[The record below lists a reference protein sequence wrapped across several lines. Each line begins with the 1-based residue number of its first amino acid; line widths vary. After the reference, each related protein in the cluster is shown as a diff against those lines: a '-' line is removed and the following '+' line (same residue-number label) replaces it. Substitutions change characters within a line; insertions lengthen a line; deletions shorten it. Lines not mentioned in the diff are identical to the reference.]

1 MYVIL
6 DNTMSTLGDLLGFE
20 GFLNTST
27 PFSTAGHKVE
37 YKTDRH
43 YLDFDFSNTFKEHCD
58 YPRFWNDSGQRV
70 LAKDD
75 STFAKLDGCF
85 DSEFDQVGTRYSQRH
100 QLTNII
106 LTVWRLGSIVS
117 ITSIFPCSGTLH
129 VSPLCRARAQTCSAW
144 L

>member
-20 GFLNTST
+20 GSLNTST
-27 PFSTAGHKVE
+27 PFNTAGYKVE

-43 YLDFDFSNTFKEHCD
+43 YLDFDFSNTLRENCD

-70 LAKDD
+70 LAEDD

-85 DSEFDQVGTRYSQRH
+85 DSEFDQVCKRTFQRTPAH
-100 QLTNII
+100 
-106 LTVWRLGSIVS
+106 
-117 ITSIFPCSGTLH
+117 
-129 VSPLCRARAQTCSAW
+129 
-144 L
+144 